1 MARIAHLPQNLV
13 NQIAAG
19 EVIERPSSVVKEL
32 VENSIDAGATQIEVI
47 LQKAGRE
54 RISVS
59 DNGSGMSPEDALLCL
74 ERHATSKIRSFD
86 DLMNV
91 SSMGFRGEALPSIAS
106 ISYLTLTTRTPAEAT
121 AFSVRVEGGNKT
133 SEGPAA
139 GPTGTTFTVEHLFY
153 NVPARRKFLKSDTT
167 ELSQCVE
174 LVKSISLAHPQI
186 GFRLI
191 DGKRSLIDVPAVQDL
206 RSRISSLF
214 GADFAD
220 ALLPVSAA
228 EASSHISGF
237 ISPIGYVQ
245 PTRQRILFFVNR
257 RPVDGKIFQQALREA
272 YGAHMSLGRYPAAFV
287 FLELPTSEID
297 VNVHPAKR
305 EIRFRAEREK
315 LSFITQALTR
325 TLAQLPAV
333 EAPTAPPPHIV
344 HTPNR
349 LPHLSFSDAP
359 FPSHTPAPS
368 FPGAP
373 QSAPTFATPSH
384 TQPSLK
390 VAESSPTRHHWQFLS
405 FLPDDIALFS
415 TPEGLAIVALGN
427 AQERIAYEKIDG
439 SLSAA
444 SQALLIPALLQLE
457 GSLADALTTHADF
470 LSRQGWHPQPFGT
483 GTWRLEGVPSWLTP
497 ENGFAGAPE
506 ILFTAELNALS
517 EMSGADESLKHQ
529 RLAQLAAAHA
539 RAKLSHPQA
548 ALRLIDELL
557 SCKNPLK
564 TPAGSPT
571 LWHITTD
578 ELEKRF
584 AL

>member
-1 MARIAHLPQNLV
+1 MPRIAHLPPHLA

-32 VENSIDAGATQIEVI
+32 VENSLDAGATQIEI
-47 LQKAGRE
+47 TLQKAGRE

-86 DLMNV
+86 DLLNV

-106 ISYLTLTTRTPAEAT
+106 ISYLTLTTRTPADAT
-121 AFSVRVEGGNKT
+121 AFSVRVEGGNRT

-167 ELSQCVE
+167 ELSHCVE
-174 LVKSISLAHPQI
+174 LVKAMCLAHPHV
-186 GFRLI
+186 GFKLL
-191 DGKRSLIDVPAVQDL
+191 DGKRSLIDVPAGQTL
-206 RSRISSLF
+206 AARISSLF

-220 ALLPVSAA
+220 TLLPLNVTEGST
-228 EASSHISGF
+228 SLTGF
-237 ISPIGYVQ
+237 ISPIGQVQ

-287 FLELPTSEID
+287 FLQLPSAEID

-315 LSFITQALTR
+315 LAFLSQSLSR
-325 TLAQLPAV
+325 TLQQTPATSSLPSADFPS
-333 EAPTAPPPHIV
+333 ALS
-344 HTPNR
+344 HTPNS
-349 LPHLSFSDAP
+349 LPHFPSALSSFS
-359 FPSHTPAPS
+359 PSSPSSFTP
-368 FPGAP
+368 PGAP
-373 QSAPTFATPSH
+373 TSFPLPSFSQ
-384 TQPSLK
+384 TKFS
-390 VAESSPTRHHWQFLS
+390 VAENSASRHHWQFLS

-415 TPEGLAIVALGN
+415 TPEGMAIVSLGN
-427 AQERIAYEKIDG
+427 AQERIAYEKIDS

-444 SQALLIPALLQLE
+444 SQNLLIPALLQLE
-457 GSLADALTTHADF
+457 GSLADTLTQHADF
-470 LSRQGWHPQPFGT
+470 LGRQGWNAQPFGR
-483 GTWRLEGVPSWLTP
+483 GTWRLEGAPAWLTP
-497 ENGFAGAPE
+497 ENGFTGAPE
-506 ILFTAELNALS
+506 ILFTAELNALA

-529 RLAQLAAAHA
+529 RLAQLAAGYS
-539 RAKLSHPQA
+539 RAKLSHAPA

-564 TPAGSPT
+564 TPGGAPT
-571 LWHITTD
+571 LWHITAD

-584 AL
+584 GR